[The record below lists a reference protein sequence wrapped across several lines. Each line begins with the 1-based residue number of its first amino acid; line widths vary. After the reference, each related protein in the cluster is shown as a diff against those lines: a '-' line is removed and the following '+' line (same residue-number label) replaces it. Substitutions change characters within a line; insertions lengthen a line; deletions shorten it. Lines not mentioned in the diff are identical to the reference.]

1 MGRYY
6 DSYWPPYVPVAE
18 RRRRAAQKVAKMK
31 KAGHNISP
39 VEINGRKIATTFWGN
54 AWCKN
59 LEAYSDYSNRLPRGR
74 TYVRNGSVI
83 DLQIE
88 AGRVRAM
95 VSGTDLYTV
104 DIKIKSLPK
113 KKWAEIKG
121 QCAGQIDSLVELL
134 QGSISKGVMEIVTR
148 KGEGLFPS
156 PREITLNCSC
166 PDWATMCKHVAAT
179 LYGVGARLD
188 HVPELLFT
196 LRRVDPT
203 EMVEAAIDQ
212 PTGVGKVRKSRVLET
227 DELSSV
233 FGVDIDMD
241 GVSSDESSTSTRPAK
256 RTLRAA
262 KTRKPAASKA
272 TKKKSASRP
281 ATKKTAPVKKTSTAK
296 KATPKKAAAKKTS
309 TKKAAAKKAATK
321 KSEGKKPMTKNVTA
335 KKSAHKKAAAKTSSA
350 KKSTTEKPA
359 PKKTTTKKKPSKTKP
374 SKRKPAAKRAPKKAK
389 G

>member
-1 MGRYY
+1 MGRYH
-6 DSYWPPYVPVAE
+6 DSYWRPYVTVAE
-18 RRRRAAQKVAKMK
+18 RRRRSAKKVAKMK
-31 KAGHNISP
+31 KSGRDVSP
-39 VEINGRKIATTFWGN
+39 VEIAGRKIATTFWGE

-88 AGRVRAM
+88 AGHVRSL

-104 DIKIKSLPK
+104 DIKIKPLAK
-113 KKWAEIKG
+113 KKWTEIKG

-156 PREITLNCSC
+156 PRKITLSCSC

-188 HVPELLFT
+188 HEPELLFV
-196 LRRVDPT
+196 LRGVDPT
-203 EMVEAAIDQ
+203 EMVEAAVDQ
-212 PTGVGKVRKSRVLET
+212 PPATGKPRRGRALKI

-241 GVSSDESSTSTRPAK
+241 GVSSDEASAPTK
-256 RTLRAA
+256 RTRRAA
-262 KTRKPAASKA
+262 KARKLATSRASKKKTGARPAAVESA
-272 TKKKSASRP
+272 TA
-281 ATKKTAPVKKTSTAK
+281 KKTAAKKTGAK
-296 KATPKKAAAKKTS
+296 KATVKKITTKKPTTKKATAKKT
-309 TKKAAAKKAATK
+309 TEKKLARKKA
-321 KSEGKKPMTKNVTA
+321 TA
-335 KKSAHKKAAAKTSSA
+335 KTPAA

-359 PKKTTTKKKPSKTKP
+359 PEKTTAKKKT
-374 SKRKPAAKRAPKKAK
+374 SKRKPAAKKAAVKKAK
-389 G
+389 R